1 MFANIAPPNYRRVM
15 NRILT
20 ATTCSAAAL
29 LALVFAPTAN
39 AETDAEFLQ
48 QLTDAGL
55 SWAGQTRPSDK
66 DLVAEAHAVCSWKG
80 SGLSDASASQ
90 VQIDLDLTEAQ
101 ANQFVTIATNA
112 YCWG

>member
-1 MFANIAPPNYRRVM
+1 M

-29 LALVFAPTAN
+29 ALVFAPAAN

-48 QLTDAGL
+48 QLRDAGI
-55 SWAGQTRPSDK
+55 SWAGETRPSDTY
-66 DLVAEAHAVCSWKG
+66 LVYEAHSVCSWKG
-80 SGLSDASASQ
+80 TGITWASAAQ
-90 VQIDLDLTEAQ
+90 VQIDLKLNEAQ
-101 ANQFVTIATNA
+101 ANQFVTIAESA

>member
-1 MFANIAPPNYRRVM
+1 M

-29 LALVFAPTAN
+29 ALVFAPAAN

-48 QLTDAGL
+48 QLNDAGL
-55 SWAGQTRPSDK
+55 SWAAQTRPSDK
-66 DLVAEAHAVCSWKG
+66 DLVAEAHAVCTWKG
-80 SGLSDASASQ
+80 SGISDASASQ
-90 VQIDLDLTEAQ
+90 VQIDLDLDEAQ
-101 ANQFVTIATNA
+101 ANHFVTIATNA